1 MAIKVVYWTGTGNT
15 QVMADSV
22 VAGVKKGG
30 ADAEAVFVDNTTAD
44 ALATED
50 KFALGCPAM
59 GAEVLEE
66 ASMEPFVTA
75 LEGKVSGKKIALF
88 GSYDWGDGQWMR
100 DWVSRM
106 QSAGATIV
114 NGEGLIANNA
124 PTDDDKAACEA
135 LGEALAKA

>member
-30 ADAEAVFVDNTTAD
+30 ADAEAVFVDNITAD
-44 ALATED
+44 ALAAED

-66 ASMEPFVTA
+66 ASMEPFVAA

-100 DWVSRM
+100 DWVDRCKK
-106 QSAGATIV
+106 AGAKLV
-114 NGEGLIANNA
+114 DDGVIANNT
-124 PTDDDKAACEA
+124 PKDDAIAECSAA
-135 LGEALAKA
+135 GGMLA